1 MTLAGDM
8 PGEAL
13 TPAPDDDGFAV
24 HY

>member
-24 HY
+24 NY